1 MHIIAP
7 AQTHMGNKKK
17 TYNIGHIKKKELK
30 TNTKKIPHK
39 KPPPTTSLPETGL
52 RS

>member
-17 TYNIGHIKKKELK
+17 TYNIGHIKKKRIKNKHQKNPSQK
-30 TNTKKIPHK
+30 T
-39 KPPPTTSLPETGL
+39 PTHHQPSRN